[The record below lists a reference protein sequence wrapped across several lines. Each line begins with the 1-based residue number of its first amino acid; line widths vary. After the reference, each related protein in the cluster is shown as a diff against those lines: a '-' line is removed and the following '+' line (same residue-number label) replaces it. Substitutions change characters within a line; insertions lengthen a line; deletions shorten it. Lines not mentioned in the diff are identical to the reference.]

1 LFGCLIIWEGKLM
14 IEITLTV
21 RHKLGLHA
29 RPAALFVQT
38 ASRFASQISVA
49 NVARQGKPV
58 DAKSILGVLSI
69 GVAQNHTITLTADG
83 PDAEAAINSLT
94 ELVESNFGEAENA

>member
-1 LFGCLIIWEGKLM
+1 M
-14 IEITLTV
+14 IETTLAI

-38 ASRFASQISVA
+38 ASRFASQISVTNLSLHNKA
-49 NVARQGKPV
+49 V
-58 DAKSILGVLSI
+58 DAKSILGVLTI
-69 GVAQNHTITLTADG
+69 GVAQNHTVSLTADG

-94 ELVESNFGEAENA
+94 ELVENNFGEAVSE